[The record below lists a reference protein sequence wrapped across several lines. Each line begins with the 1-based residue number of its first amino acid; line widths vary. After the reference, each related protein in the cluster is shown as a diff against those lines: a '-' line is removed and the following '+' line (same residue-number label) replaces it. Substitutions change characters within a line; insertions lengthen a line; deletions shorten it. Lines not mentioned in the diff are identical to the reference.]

1 MPAGLPLHD
10 SMEPIEADEGYIA
23 AWETTAVPQEIYTFF
38 VDELPAAGFVV
49 NLAAPGGDA
58 AILRF
63 TSPDGIAYQL
73 DLTGHFPME
82 VALGPPHD

>member
-10 SMEPIEADEGYIA
+10 SMEPIEPDEGYIA
-23 AWETTAVPQEIYTFF
+23 AWETNAVPQEIYTFY
-38 VDELPAAGFVV
+38 VDELPASGFVV
-49 NLAAPGGDA
+49 DLAAPGGDA

-63 TSPDGIAYQL
+63 TSPQGVAYQL

-82 VALGPPHD
+82 VALGAPHD